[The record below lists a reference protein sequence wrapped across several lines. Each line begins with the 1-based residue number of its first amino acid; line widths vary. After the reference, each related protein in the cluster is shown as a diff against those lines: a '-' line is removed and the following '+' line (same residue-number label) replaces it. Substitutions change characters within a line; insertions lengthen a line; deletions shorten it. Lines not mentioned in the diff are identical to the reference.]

1 MSGACSGNLT
11 LIGDE
16 TRQEVLH
23 LQSLHR
29 SNGWRLLQGVIYC
42 MNEVVKC
49 YLDALSLSLSVC
61 LFYLFI
67 YLFIYFLPRFTI
79 AEKTFSVSFCKFW
92 LFHLLCLITARWRSP
107 SFVRFVWIFLFRN
120 WKERH
125 WKANR
130 GSFSKSKLYKNK
142 TNGFEQKQDLSI
154 SKQFIGNNGE
164 KTANM
169 TVQFC
174 VI

>member
-1 MSGACSGNLT
+1 MRHDRRSFTFKVCIDQTGGGSFRAWFIAWMKLWSVTLT
-11 LIGDE
+11 LF
-16 TRQEVLH
+16 
-23 LQSLHR
+23 
-29 SNGWRLLQGVIYC
+29 
-42 MNEVVKC
+42 
-49 YLDALSLSLSVC
+49 LSLSLSV
-61 LFYLFI
+61 YFI
-67 YLFIYFLPRFTI
+67 YSSIYFFIFLPRFTI